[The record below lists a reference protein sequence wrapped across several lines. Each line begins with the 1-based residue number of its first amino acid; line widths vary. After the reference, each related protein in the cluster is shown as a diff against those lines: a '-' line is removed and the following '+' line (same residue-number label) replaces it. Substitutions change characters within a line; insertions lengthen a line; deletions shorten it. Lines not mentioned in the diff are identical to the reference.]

1 MSIRAILTICTL
13 GFFWALGCASSDKTT
28 DSDEESVDYVRTVVE
43 VENRSLHDLNIFVFY
58 ANQRFRL
65 GNVRSNSTR
74 ELTIPPIV
82 ATTGG
87 VMVFAADGVGVSANS
102 LPFYR
107 QEIFVSQGEKVRLSI
122 PSI

>member
-1 MSIRAILTICTL
+1 MLTRAFLIIFAL
-13 GFFWALGCASSDKTT
+13 GFFSVIGCATSEEAT
-28 DSDEESVDYVRTVVE
+28 DSDEEASADVRTVVE

-74 ELTIPPIV
+74 ELTLPPII
-82 ATTGG
+82 ATSGG
-87 VMVFAADGVGVSANS
+87 VVVFSADGVGVSSNS

-107 QEIFVSQGEKVRLSI
+107 QEIFISQGERVRLSI